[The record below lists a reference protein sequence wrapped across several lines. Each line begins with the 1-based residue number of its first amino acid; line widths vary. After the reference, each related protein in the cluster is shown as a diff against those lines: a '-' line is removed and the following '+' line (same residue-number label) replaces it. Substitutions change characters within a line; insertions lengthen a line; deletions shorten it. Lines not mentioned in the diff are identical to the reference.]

1 MRRVGVEHLTPH
13 QQWVIQPL
21 IDAGLGAEEVRTLI
35 FRLAFDAI
43 VCEGSPPG
51 TDVTSV
57 VADQPPAVRTAWLKV
72 IGRMLTSTQD
82 TRALSDR

>member
-1 MRRVGVEHLTPH
+1 VEHLTPH

-43 VCEGSPPG
+43 VGEGSPPG

-57 VADQPPAVRTAWLKV
+57 VADQPAAVKTAWLRV
-72 IGRMLTSTQD
+72 IGRMISSTED
-82 TRALSDR
+82 TRALSNR